1 MMEGLAWKYL
11 ILYRSIGDVLKF
23 MDPIIQN

>member
-11 ILYRSIGDVLKF
+11 ILYRSIGDVFKF
-23 MDPIIQN
+23 MDPIQN